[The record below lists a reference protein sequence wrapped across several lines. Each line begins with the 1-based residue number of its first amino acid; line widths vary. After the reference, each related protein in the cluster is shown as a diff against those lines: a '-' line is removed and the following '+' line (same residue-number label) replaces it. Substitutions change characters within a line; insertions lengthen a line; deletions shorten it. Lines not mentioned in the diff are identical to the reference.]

1 MSTVEMP
8 WGLPWWFRVENLP
21 SNAGDTD
28 SIPGWE
34 MKIPHMLQGNN
45 RSSQGN
51 QRPRE
56 ATHTQKAMSCVPFI
70 PNYTLRKRNDLQSC
84 ILKYEDG

>member
-51 QRPRE
+51 RRPRA
-56 ATHTQKAMSCVPFI
+56 ATHTQKSHVLCSI
-70 PNYTLRKRNDLQSC
+70 YS
-84 ILKYEDG
+84 